1 MPGKGKEGQPDSKS
15 PGTPDQKNLYTKI
28 LEELF
33 REKFDP
39 SHPEV
44 RFSRDDI
51 VAVAHRLGLPRPKNI
66 GDLPYTF
73 RYRQDFPTSLVEKAP
88 PGTSWVFWP
97 AGRSKYRLAPA
108 RSPDFIPSNQLVETK
123 VPNSTPGI
131 IAMYSRSDEQ
141 ALLARLRYNRLIDIF
156 TGVTTYSL
164 QSHWRTAVEEFGQ
177 LETDELYVGI
187 DKRGAQFIFPVQAKG
202 RGDTLN
208 VVQVAQDFEACRENF
223 PNLVCR
229 PIGAQFME
237 EDLIA
242 LFEFEGGGIEFRVAN
257 ERHYRLVPP
266 NQVSDEDLAAYRSRP
281 RD

>member
-1 MPGKGKEGQPDSKS
+1 MPDDEETGEAKKS
-15 PGTPDQKNLYTKI
+15 SHVSEEQKNLYTKI

-33 REKFDP
+33 RERFNPTK
-39 SHPEV
+39 PEI

-51 VAVAHRLGLPRPKNI
+51 VTVAARLGLSRPKNI

-73 RYRQDFPTSLVEKAP
+73 RYRQDFPSSIAEKAP
-88 PGTSWVFWP
+88 AGTTWVFWP

-108 RSPDFIPSNQLVETK
+108 KNPDFVPSGQLAETK

-131 IAMYSRSDEQ
+131 IAMYSRTDEQ

-164 QSHWRTAVEEFGQ
+164 QSHWRTAVKEFGQ

-208 VVQVAQDFEACRENF
+208 VVQVAQDFEACKQNF
-223 PNLVCR
+223 PELVCR

-242 LFEFEGGGIEFRVAN
+242 LFEFEGTGIEFRVAN
-257 ERHYRLVPP
+257 ERHYRLV
-266 NQVSDEDLAAYRSRP
+266 QADRVTKEDLAAYRSRLE
-281 RD
+281 

>member
-1 MPGKGKEGQPDSKS
+1 MTNEESEGELVGKTRVSQDLR
-15 PGTPDQKNLYTKI
+15 NVYTKI

-33 REKFDP
+33 KERFDP
-39 SHPEV
+39 ARPEI

-51 VAVAHRLGLPRPKNI
+51 VAVAQRLGLPRPKNI

-73 RYRQDFPTSLVEKAP
+73 RYRQDFPSSLADKAP
-88 PGTSWVFWP
+88 PGTTWVFWP

-108 RSPDFIPSNQLVETK
+108 KNPDFIPSKQLIETK

-164 QSHWRTAVEEFGQ
+164 QSHWRTAVKEFGQ

-208 VVQVAQDFEACRENF
+208 VVQVAQDYKACRENF
-223 PNLVCR
+223 PSLLCR

-242 LFEFEGGGIEFRVAN
+242 LFEFEGSGTSFQVSN
-257 ERHYRLVPP
+257 ERHYRLVAPTE
-266 NQVSDEDLAAYRSRP
+266 VSDADLASYATRP
-281 RD
+281 Q